1 MDRAEEE
8 ADDANAQQARRERT
22 EAEVEMLG
30 ERDDD
35 GVFNGGGS
43 IRIEDGVR
51 QGFIDKD
58 RLTLCPDVPQ
68 FKQGADEKTGVVNRI
83 VGAWQRNAAPIS
95 VWRRTDGSLQVI
107 SAWTPARM
115 RILTAPCTKRGS
127 GSIWTGPGGTTW
139 RTISGTARRARL
151 RLPATFGI
159 PPCPWR
165 RPWSAGLPGR
175 EPP

>member
-1 MDRAEEE
+1 M
-8 ADDANAQQARRERT
+8 
-22 EAEVEMLG
+22 
-30 ERDDD
+30 
-35 GVFNGGGS
+35 FNGGVS

-83 VGAWQRNAAPIS
+83 VGTWQRNAAPIS

-107 SAWTPARM
+107 SGRHRLDA
-115 RILTAPCTKRGS
+115 CTDADINCTVYEEGI